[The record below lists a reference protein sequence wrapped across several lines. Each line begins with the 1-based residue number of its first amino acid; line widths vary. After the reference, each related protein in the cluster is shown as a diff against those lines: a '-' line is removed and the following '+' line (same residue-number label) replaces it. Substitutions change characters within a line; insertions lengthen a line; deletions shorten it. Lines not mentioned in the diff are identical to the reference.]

1 MKKTHLFYLC
11 IIFFYLYVP
20 IVVLSINAFNVNR
33 YGLRWDGFTFKWFVA
48 MINNPALMDA
58 AKNSLIVAISSATM
72 ATFIGALGAIVI
84 YLYRFKGRIILNGS
98 LLTMMMIPDIIYAI
112 ALLVLFMICG
122 ISLGFWSLLLAH
134 TSFCLPFSVVTVLAR
149 LQGFDPFLLN
159 AARDLGATEGQ
170 VLRRIVLPLLLPA
183 LIASWL
189 LSFTL
194 SLDDVIVSSFVTGP
208 SFDVLPLK
216 IFSMVKVGVKPE
228 VNALATIMV
237 LISIVL
243 VVISQYLIK
252 EKNND

>member
-1 MKKTHLFYLC
+1 
-11 IIFFYLYVP
+11 
-20 IVVLSINAFNVNR
+20 
-33 YGLRWDGFTFKWFVA
+33 
-48 MINNPALMDA
+48 
-58 AKNSLIVAISSATM
+58 
-72 ATFIGALGAIVI
+72 
-84 YLYRFKGRIILNGS
+84 
-98 LLTMMMIPDIIYAI
+98 MMIPDIIFAI
-112 ALLVLFMICG
+112 ALLVLFLICG

-134 TSFCLPFSVVTVLAR
+134 TTFCLPFTVVTVLAR
-149 LQGFDPFLLN
+149 LQGFDPYLLD
-159 AARDLGATEGQ
+159 AAKDLGASESQ
-170 VLRRIVLPLLLPA
+170 VLRRIILPLLLPA

-189 LSFTL
+189 LCFTL

-252 EKNND
+252 ERKQ